1 MKTESFGKFWL
12 AWIVSKEAAGN
23 GILGRDLFRQY
34 FPYIAS
40 SIIDKVLEYTDFTLM
55 KDI

>member
-12 AWIVSKEAAGN
+12 AWIVSKEAAGD